1 MAFTRLTSDV
11 ENIQKL
17 ADRPQMSAADLKK
30 AFDTAVIDIKKY
42 LVQTLIPEMENTT
55 AAGNLGASAIGDGDP
70 DTAEKRNVQAKLN
83 YLYGELKN
91 AQAGQILDRSITAE
105 KIATGTITA
114 KELSNGLI
122 ETDKL
127 ADQAVTQNKLKGGLL
142 DLCPVGMG
150 LVWWSDTLPSSKW
163 MFAGGTLVAGTH
175 DEAIAFFG
183 GTTLP
188 EVKGRTIVGK
198 DESVA
203 AFNALYRTGGAA
215 THTLVN
221 NELPTIT
228 GSIEAY
234 SGDVGLIRNASG
246 CFTPQTNKSAPVKV
260 EGYAPVVSYNTA
272 KLSIGGGQ
280 AHNNL
285 QPYIVA
291 NYIFK
296 VL

>member
-1 MAFTRLTSDV
+1 MAFTKLTADV
-11 ENIQKL
+11 ANIQKL

-42 LVQTLIPEMENTT
+42 LVQTLLPEMENTT
-55 AAGNLGASAIGDGDP
+55 AAGNLGAAAIGDGDP
-70 DTAEKRNVQAKLN
+70 DTDKNIQAKLQ
-83 YLYGELKN
+83 YLYDEIRS
-91 AQAGQILDRSITAE
+91 AQIGQITDRSITAE
-105 KIATGTITA
+105 KIASGTITGN
-114 KELSNGLI
+114 ELANGLI
-122 ETDKL
+122 TTDKL

-150 LVWWSDTLPSSKW
+150 LVWWSDTLPSEKW
-163 MFAGGTLVAGTH
+163 LWAGSALTAGVH

-188 EVKGRTIVGK
+188 EGKGRTIVGK

-215 THTLVN
+215 SHTLVN

-228 GSIEAY
+228 GSVSGYAGEA
-234 SGDVGLIRNASG
+234 GFIRNATG
-246 CFTPQTNKSAPVKV
+246 CFSTQERKGAPVNV
-260 EGYAPVVSYNTA
+260 DAYAQVASYNTA
-272 KLSIGGGQ
+272 NFSIGGGQ

>member
-1 MAFTRLTSDV
+1 MAFTKLTSDV
-11 ENIQKL
+11 ANIQKL

-42 LVQTLIPEMENTT
+42 LVQTLLPEMENTT
-55 AAGNLGASAIGDGDP
+55 AAGNLGAAAIGDGDP
-70 DTAEKRNVQAKLN
+70 DTDKNIQAKLQ
-83 YLYGELKN
+83 YLYDEIRS
-91 AQAGQILDRSITAE
+91 AQMGQITDRSITAE
-105 KIATGTITA
+105 KIASGTITA
-114 KELSNGLI
+114 NELANGLI
-122 ETDKL
+122 TTDKL

-142 DLCPVGMG
+142 DLCPIGMG

-163 MFAGGTLVAGTH
+163 MFAGGTLVEGTH

-215 THTLVN
+215 SHTLVN

-228 GSIEAY
+228 GSI
-234 SGDVGLIRNASG
+234 SGYAGDAGFIRNATG
-246 CFTPQTNKSAPVKV
+246 CFSTQERKGAPVNV
-260 EGYAPVVSYNTA
+260 DAYAQVASYNTA
-272 KLSIGGGQ
+272 NFSIGGGQ

>member
-42 LVQTLIPEMENTT
+42 LVQTLLPEMENTT
-55 AAGNLGASAIGDGDP
+55 AAGNLGAAAIGDGDP
-70 DTAEKRNVQAKLN
+70 DTDKNIQAKLQ
-83 YLYGELKN
+83 YLYDEIRS
-91 AQAGQILDRSITAE
+91 AQMGQITDRSITAE
-105 KIATGTITA
+105 KIASGTITA
-114 KELSNGLI
+114 NELANGLI
-122 ETDKL
+122 STDKL
-127 ADQAVTQNKLKGGLL
+127 ADQAVTQNKLNGGLL

-228 GSIEAY
+228 GSI
-234 SGDVGLIRNASG
+234 SGYAGDAGFIRSATG
-246 CFTPQTNKSAPVKV
+246 CFSTQERKSAPVNV
-260 EGYAPVVSYNTA
+260 EAYAQVASYNTA
-272 KLSIGGGQ
+272 NFSIGGGQ

>member
-1 MAFTRLTSDV
+1 MAFTKLTADV
-11 ENIQKL
+11 ANIQKL

-42 LVQTLIPEMENTT
+42 LVQTLLPEMENTT
-55 AAGNLGASAIGDGDP
+55 AAGNLGAAAIGDGDP
-70 DTAEKRNVQAKLN
+70 DTGKNIQAKLQ
-83 YLYGELKN
+83 YLYDEIRS
-91 AQAGQILDRSITAE
+91 AQMGQITDRSITAE
-105 KIATGTITA
+105 KIASGTITGN
-114 KELSNGLI
+114 ELANGLI
-122 ETDKL
+122 TTDKL
-127 ADQAVTQNKLKGGLL
+127 ADQAVTQSKLKGGLL

-163 MFAGGTLVAGTH
+163 MFAGGTLVAGKH
-175 DEAIAFFG
+175 DDAIAFFG

-215 THTLVN
+215 SHTLVN

-228 GSIEAY
+228 GSI
-234 SGDVGLIRNASG
+234 SGYAGDAGFIRNATG
-246 CFTPQTNKSAPVKV
+246 CFSTQERKGAPVNV
-260 EGYAPVVSYNTA
+260 DAYAQVASYNTA
-272 KLSIGGGQ
+272 NFSIGGGQ

>member
-42 LVQTLIPEMENTT
+42 LVQTLLPEMENTT

-70 DTAEKRNVQAKLN
+70 DTDRNIQAKLQ
-83 YLYGELKN
+83 YLYDEIRS
-91 AQAGQILDRSITAE
+91 AQVGQITDRSITAE
-105 KIATGTITA
+105 KIASGTITGN
-114 KELSNGLI
+114 ELANGLI
-122 ETDKL
+122 TTDKL
-127 ADQAVTQNKLKGGLL
+127 ADQSVTQNKLNGGLL

-175 DEAIAFFG
+175 DDAIAFFG

-188 EVKGRTIVGK
+188 EVKGRTIVVK

-228 GSIEAY
+228 GSISGYAGEA
-234 SGDVGLIRNASG
+234 GFIRGATG
-246 CFTPQTNKSAPVKV
+246 CFSTQEKKGAPVNV
-260 EGYAPVVSYNTA
+260 DAYAQVASYNTA
-272 KLSIGGGQ
+272 NFSIGGGQ

>member
-1 MAFTRLTSDV
+1 MAFTKLTADV
-11 ENIQKL
+11 ANIQKL
-17 ADRPQMSAADLKK
+17 ADRPQISAADLKK

-42 LVQTLIPEMENTT
+42 LVQTLLPEMENTT
-55 AAGNLGASAIGDGDP
+55 AAGNLGAAAIGDGDP
-70 DTAEKRNVQAKLN
+70 DTDKNIQAKLQ
-83 YLYGELKN
+83 YLYDEIRS
-91 AQAGQILDRSITAE
+91 AQIGQITDRSITAE
-105 KIATGTITA
+105 KIASGTITGN
-114 KELSNGLI
+114 ELANGLI
-122 ETDKL
+122 TTDKL

-142 DLCPVGMG
+142 DLCPIGMG

-175 DEAIAFFG
+175 DDAIAFFG

-215 THTLVN
+215 SHTLVN

-228 GSIEAY
+228 GSV
-234 SGDVGLIRNASG
+234 SGYAGDAGFIRNATG
-246 CFTPQTNKSAPVKV
+246 CFSTQERKGAPVNV
-260 EGYAPVVSYNTA
+260 DAYAQVASYNTA
-272 KLSIGGGQ
+272 NFSIGGGQ

>member
-1 MAFTRLTSDV
+1 MAFTRLTADV

-17 ADRPQMSAADLKK
+17 ADRPQIGAAALKQ
-30 AFDTAVIDIKKY
+30 AFDTAAEDIKAY
-42 LVQTLIPEMENTT
+42 LLTLVSELEAQQ
-55 AAGNLGASAIGDGDP
+55 AAESLGAAAIGDGDP
-70 DTAEKRNVQAKLN
+70 HTAEKRNVQAKLD
-83 YLYGELKN
+83 YLYNELKN

-150 LVWWSDTLPSSKW
+150 LVWWSDTLPSEKW
-163 MFAGGTLVAGTH
+163 LWAGSALTAGVH

-183 GTTLP
+183 GTALP

-221 NELPTIT
+221 NELPALSGTV
-228 GSIEAY
+228 EAY
-234 SGDVGLIRNASG
+234 AGDAGFIRTATG
-246 CFTPQTNKSAPVKV
+246 CFTPQTQKAAPVNV
-260 EGYAPVVSYNTA
+260 DAYAQVVSYNAA
-272 KLSIGGGQ
+272 KFAIGGGQ

-291 NYIFK
+291 NYMFK

>member
-1 MAFTRLTSDV
+1 MAFTKLTSDV

-70 DTAEKRNVQAKLN
+70 DTDKNIQAKLQ
-83 YLYGELKN
+83 YLYDEIRS
-91 AQAGQILDRSITAE
+91 AQMGQITDRSITAE
-105 KIATGTITA
+105 KIASGTITGN
-114 KELSNGLI
+114 ELANGLI
-122 ETDKL
+122 TTDKL

-198 DESVA
+198 DESA
-203 AFNALYRTGGAA
+203 SAFNALYRTGGAA

-228 GSIEAY
+228 GSIDAY
-234 SGDVGLIRNASG
+234 SGDVGFIRNASG
-246 CFTPQTNKSAPVKV
+246 CFTPQTRKSAPAKV
-260 EGYAPVVSYNTA
+260 EAYAPVVSYNTA
-272 KLSIGGGQ
+272 NFSIGGGQ

>member
-1 MAFTRLTSDV
+1 MAFTKLTSDV

-70 DTAEKRNVQAKLN
+70 DTDKNIQAKLQ
-83 YLYGELKN
+83 YLYDEIRS
-91 AQAGQILDRSITAE
+91 AQMGQITDRSITAE
-105 KIATGTITA
+105 KIASGTITA
-114 KELSNGLI
+114 NELANGLI
-122 ETDKL
+122 TTDKL
-127 ADQAVTQNKLKGGLL
+127 ADQSVTENKISGGLL

-163 MFAGGTLVAGTH
+163 MFAGGTLVEGTH
-175 DEAIAFFG
+175 DDAIAFFG
-183 GTTLP
+183 GTALP

-198 DESVA
+198 DESVT

-215 THTLVN
+215 SHTLVN

-228 GSIEAY
+228 GSISGYAGDAGFIRSATGCFAPQTQKAAPVNVEAY
-234 SGDVGLIRNASG
+234 A
-246 CFTPQTNKSAPVKV
+246 Q
-260 EGYAPVVSYNTA
+260 VVSYNTA
-272 KLSIGGGQ
+272 NFSIGGGQ

>member
-1 MAFTRLTSDV
+1 MAFTKLTSDV
-11 ENIQKL
+11 KNIQKL

-70 DTAEKRNVQAKLN
+70 DTDRNIQAKLQ
-83 YLYGELKN
+83 YLYGEIRS
-91 AQAGQILDRSITAE
+91 AQMGQITDRSITAE
-105 KIATGTITA
+105 KIASGTITGN
-114 KELSNGLI
+114 ELANGLI
-122 ETDKL
+122 TTDKL

-198 DESVA
+198 DESA
-203 AFNALYRTGGAA
+203 SAFNALYRTGGAA

-234 SGDVGLIRNASG
+234 SGDAGLIRNASG
-246 CFTPQTNKSAPVKV
+246 CFTPQTKKAAPVKV
-260 EGYAPVVSYNTA
+260 ETYAPVVSYNTA
-272 KLSIGGGQ
+272 NFSIGGGQ